1 MSNISVCF
9 TIANGVKITLSFS
22 PETTIKEMIQ
32 KYFEYAQIPPEE
44 RKEDSIIFI
53 YNASKIPFDSQTPI
67 NKYFKTFNNAK
78 INIVV
83 LDLDNRLNS

>member
-1 MSNISVCF
+1 MSNISIYFNQV
-9 TIANGVKITLSFS
+9 NGVKVILSFS

-32 KYFEYAQIPPEE
+32 KYFEYAQIPPE
-44 RKEDSIIFI
+44 RRNGDRIIFI